1 MKVSVYHNPRCRKSR
16 AGLDLVKTKTNEIEI
31 IDYLNTGI
39 SATGIKKL
47 SQQLNI
53 SVKDMIRTQE
63 DFYKKE
69 LKGKNFSEAEWLQI
83 ISENLK
89 LLKRP
94 IVVKGNKAVIVESAD
109 DLERLF

>member
-16 AGLDLVKTKTNEIEI
+16 AGLDLIKIKTDEIEI
-31 IDYLNTGI
+31 VDYLNTGI

-47 SQQLNI
+47 AQQLNMSI
-53 SVKDMIRTQE
+53 TDMIRTQE

-94 IVVKGNKAVIVESAD
+94 IVVKGNKAAIVETVD

>member
-1 MKVSVYHNPRCRKSR
+1 MKVSVYYNPRCRKSR
-16 AGLDLVKTKTNEIEI
+16 AGLDLVRSKTDEIEI
-31 IDYLNTGI
+31 VDYLNTGI
-39 SATGIKKL
+39 SATSIKKL

-94 IVVKGNKAVIVESAD
+94 IVVKGNKAAIVETAD